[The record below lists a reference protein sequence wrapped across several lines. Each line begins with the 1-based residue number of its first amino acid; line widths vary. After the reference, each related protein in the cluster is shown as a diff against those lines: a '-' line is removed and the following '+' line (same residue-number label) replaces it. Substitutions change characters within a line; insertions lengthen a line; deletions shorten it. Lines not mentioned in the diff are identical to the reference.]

1 MLMMTNRRKNRVKYI
16 NSDLIQGGKSTFHR
30 FLRRGIIIIMV
41 GGVSTASS
49 MVFAHFI
56 GGIFD
61 VNMDVHPE
69 SLKDKAHAL
78 LLVSISLIFY
88 FFSALISLNI
98 SGWLMMKLKI

>member
-1 MLMMTNRRKNRVKYI
+1 MLMMTNRRKNRFKYI
-16 NSDLIQGGKSTFHR
+16 NSDLIQGGKSTSHR

-69 SLKDKAHAL
+69 SLKDKAHVL

-88 FFSALISLNI
+88 FFSALLSLNI

>member
-1 MLMMTNRRKNRVKYI
+1 MLMMTNRRKNRFKYI

-41 GGVSTASS
+41 GGVSTVSS
-49 MVFAHFI
+49 IVFAHFI

-69 SLKDKAHAL
+69 SLKR
-78 LLVSISLIFY
+78 
-88 FFSALISLNI
+88 
-98 SGWLMMKLKI
+98 

>member
-1 MLMMTNRRKNRVKYI
+1 
-16 NSDLIQGGKSTFHR
+16 
-30 FLRRGIIIIMV
+30 MV

-61 VNMDVHPE
+61 VNMDAHPE